1 MKRRASDNNGFV
13 KLGRQHPLSGA
24 NLEIGDAF
32 GFFGNCNPSV
42 FKLNNIRSTVRGLL
56 LAQGEAVIGQQG
68 SSTNP
73 RDNYWDIVQGY
84 HNYNYYSDGSMN
96 KFFMTYT
103 PSSFNNF
110 AYPNNFPSLQFT
122 SAIVNSG
129 TTNPCNILP
138 LLGEQIDKYDDI
150 AKDSTQIIGSE
161 ASNIFAAQEFLY
173 DKLITQQNLQNY
185 MTFAQFKDSVDA
197 ANLKHIDEIKREL
210 TYPLDS
216 SHIAS
221 ISEKNNSFYPLNNIE
236 NNYKDVFAL
245 AIANPELKDSIYSEI
260 ELEKLR
266 EIASK
271 CPYKEGNAVYLAR
284 VLLHGFEDIE
294 YLNKCEIV
302 EPPIT
307 NNQRKGSSNNQ
318 EDSKPIIFETS
329 TDFDVYP
336 NPNNGK
342 FSLMC
347 PLNSSFNYEL
357 ISLTGQIIKGGNI
370 QNSSNKLE
378 FDLSNLSKGIYQLK
392 VISNWKI
399 KVFKININ

>member
-1 MKRRASDNNGFV
+1 
-13 KLGRQHPLSGA
+13 
-24 NLEIGDAF
+24 
-32 GFFGNCNPSV
+32 
-42 FKLNNIRSTVRGLL
+42 
-56 LAQGEAVIGQQG
+56 
-68 SSTNP
+68 
-73 RDNYWDIVQGY
+73 
-84 HNYNYYSDGSMN
+84 
-96 KFFMTYT
+96 
-103 PSSFNNF
+103 
-110 AYPNNFPSLQFT
+110 
-122 SAIVNSG
+122 
-129 TTNPCNILP
+129 
-138 LLGEQIDKYDDI
+138 
-150 AKDSTQIIGSE
+150 
-161 ASNIFAAQEFLY
+161 
-173 DKLITQQNLQNY
+173 

-197 ANLKHIDEIKREL
+197 ANLKHIDDIKREL

-216 SHIAS
+216 AHIVS

-236 NNYKDVFAL
+236 NNYKDVFAH